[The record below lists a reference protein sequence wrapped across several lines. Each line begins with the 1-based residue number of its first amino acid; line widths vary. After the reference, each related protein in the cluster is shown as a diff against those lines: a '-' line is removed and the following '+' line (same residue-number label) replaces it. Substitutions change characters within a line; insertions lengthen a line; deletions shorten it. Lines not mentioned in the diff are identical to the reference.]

1 MVDLDEVERDW
12 KEHGSI
18 YEHAPAIIAE
28 LREARELIALVRHLE
43 SLGLGRVHL
52 EMSVA
57 LDAYDKVV
65 KGGE

>member
-43 SLGLGRVHL
+43 SLGRVHL